1 MKHKCWIA
9 GAVLGCTAFA
19 ASAQFAKPE
28 DALRYRKA
36 AFSLMNAHMGRI
48 FRMVQGRAP
57 YEKDA
62 AIRSAEIVEF
72 VGKLPYEAFPPG
84 SDLPD
89 SRAKPA
95 VWKEQ
100 AQFKQLASDMQAE
113 TVKLT
118 AAAKTGSL
126 ETLRDQFRATA
137 KACDACHD
145 NYREK

>member
-1 MKHKCWIA
+1 MKHKTLVA
-9 GAVLGCTAFA
+9 GVALSCAAFA

-36 AFSLMNAHMGRI
+36 AFTLMGTHMGRI
-48 FRMVQGRAP
+48 FRMVQGRVP
-57 YEKDA
+57 YDKDA

-89 SRAKPA
+89 SKVKSA
-95 VWKEQ
+95 VWKEE
-100 AQFKQLASDMQAE
+100 AKFKQLASDMQAE

-118 AAAKTGSL
+118 AVAKTGNL
-126 ETLRDQFRATA
+126 EALGDQFRATA
-137 KACDACHD
+137 KACDSCHD
-145 NYREK
+145 VYREK